1 MYNYLIAVLIAVVVV
16 AGTVF
21 WTHRDQLAA
30 AQTDPD
36 TQKLLEQLK
45 SSDRNERVEA
55 LIQLG
60 KSDDDLD
67 RIVPAIIEMLPDNDT
82 VVQAAASQALQD
94 LGAKA
99 VPYLKP
105 YLESED
111 PAKYSYGCEAIRLI
125 GEPAKEYLPLLIQ
138 QLQGED
144 TRRDRSSVG
153 ALRGLGEHGLPAL
166 DEVIK
171 RLDSSNFHVQ
181 YEACRAIAAMGPKAA
196 KAGPRLVEM
205 VRDGIP
211 STRSNA
217 MLALGAIGPQPDYD
231 VVKILNEKLSAF
243 LLIDKQ
249 RALEAL
255 AMIGPEAQDALPE
268 IERLMNDKSKSA
280 QHYAAYAWWRITG
293 DDKRAV
299 DLLKKLLSSLDFRNE
314 AIEMLSRMGPA
325 AKDAVD
331 DLLKLVNSEDVFVQ
345 ESAVLALAEIGD
357 ARPEVM
363 TALEEVA
370 NHGTDPLL
378 REAARRA
385 IRKLNESNGGSE
397 AEQDD
402 D

>member
-1 MYNYLIAVLIAVVVV
+1 MYNYLIAVLVAVVVV

-181 YEACRAIAAMGPKAA
+181 YEACRAIAAMGLGAGTWSCFGALFGQHYPAA
-196 KAGPRLVEM
+196 LRATAAALFYAIARGVQLPTKPAIGAAMASTGSFAPALWV
-205 VRDGIP
+205 GI
-211 STRSNA
+211 A
-217 MLALGAIGPQPDYD
+217 CALG
-231 VVKILNEKLSAF
+231 SA
-243 LLIDKQ
+243 
-249 RALEAL
+249 AL
-255 AMIGPEAQDALPE
+255 
-268 IERLMNDKSKSA
+268 
-280 QHYAAYAWWRITG
+280 
-293 DDKRAV
+293 
-299 DLLKKLLSSLDFRNE
+299 
-314 AIEMLSRMGPA
+314 
-325 AKDAVD
+325 
-331 DLLKLVNSEDVFVQ
+331 
-345 ESAVLALAEIGD
+345 VLALP
-357 ARPEVM
+357 RPSK
-363 TALEEVA
+363 T
-370 NHGTDPLL
+370 
-378 REAARRA
+378 
-385 IRKLNESNGGSE
+385 
-397 AEQDD
+397 
-402 D
+402 